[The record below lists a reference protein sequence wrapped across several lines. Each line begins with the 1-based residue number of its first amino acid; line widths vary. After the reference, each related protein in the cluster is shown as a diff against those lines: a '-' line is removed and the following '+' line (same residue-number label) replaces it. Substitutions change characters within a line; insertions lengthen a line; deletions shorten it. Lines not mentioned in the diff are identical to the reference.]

1 MAPDDNNPE
10 TANKPNGGKPSEE
23 AKPNRNKM
31 YYRKAR
37 RKARRLGLA
46 ADNDQEAAALLEAR
60 GIDILNDNVS
70 LLDAHDAPAAQAE
83 GGGGAISIN
92 EAERLAEIHEI
103 QRGLVRRRRFRL
115 FLMVLRLLVFVAL
128 PTSLVGYYYYNI
140 ATDMYETK
148 AEFII
153 QKNEAQGSAG
163 LGGLLAGTGFA
174 KSEDSI
180 VVQGY
185 LTSREAL
192 VRLDQEEGYRLHFE
206 DENIDEYQRLPAN
219 ASVEET
225 FKFYE
230 KNVVV
235 GYDPSEGVIR
245 LEVIATTPEASQ
257 RFAEALIRYAE
268 ERVDALSQRV
278 REDQMRGTREAYD
291 EAETRMLEA
300 QQIVLTLQ
308 EQRGIF
314 SADVEVASQMSII
327 SALETQIEDKRLA
340 LNVQL
345 SNERPNPIRVSAL
358 ENEIDLLETRVA
370 ELRSTITESTDSVA
384 SLASISA
391 ELHIAEANLLTRQA
405 MLQQALQQVE
415 FARIEANRQVRY
427 LSMGVEPVSP
437 DIPTYPRKFENTLL
451 AFIVFMGIYIMLS
464 LTISILREQVSV

>member
-1 MAPDDNNPE
+1 MTPDDD
-10 TANKPNGGKPSEE
+10 TSPNENGDEQSPSRD
-23 AKPNRNKM
+23 KV

-37 RKARRLGLA
+37 RKARKLGIEA
-46 ADNDQEAAALLEAR
+46 ENDAEAARILEER
-60 GIDILNDNVS
+60 GIDVMLDEVS
-70 LLDAHDAPAAQAE
+70 LLDMREDVLAQDYSDPD
-83 GGGGAISIN
+83 GVTIN
-92 EAERLAEIHEI
+92 DAERLAAIHEI
-103 QRGLVRRRRFRL
+103 QKGLVRRRRFRL
-115 FLMVLRLLVFVAL
+115 FLLVLRLLFFVAL
-128 PTSLVGYYYYNI
+128 PTAIIGYYYYNI
-140 ATDMYETK
+140 ASDMYETK

-180 VVQGY
+180 VVQGF

-192 VRLDQEEGYRLHFE
+192 ARLDAEEGYRAHFE
-206 DENIDEYQRLPAN
+206 SEDIDEYQRLPAD
-219 ASVEET
+219 ASLEET
-225 FKFYE
+225 YSFYK
-230 KNVVV
+230 KNVSV

-278 REDQMRGTREAYD
+278 REDQMAGTRDAYD
-291 EAETRMLEA
+291 EAEFKMLEA
-300 QQIVLTLQ
+300 QQIVLKLQ
-308 EQRGIF
+308 ERRGIF
-314 SADVEVASQMSII
+314 SAEAELASQMTII
-327 SALETQIEDKRLA
+327 NNLEGQIEERRLA

-345 SNERPNPIRVSAL
+345 SNEQPNAIRVRAL
-358 ENEIDLLETRVA
+358 EQEIGLLETRVA
-370 ELRSTITESTDSVA
+370 ELRSGMTESTESVA

-391 ELHIAEANLLTRQA
+391 ELQIAEANLMTRQV

-427 LSMGVEPVSP
+427 LSMGVEPIAP
-437 DIPTYPRKFENTLL
+437 DIPSYPRKFENTVL